1 MRQEGSTGPC
11 WPDHTR
17 PQQSPCT
24 QMRHS
29 PCTAGRRPTRAYEA
43 VVSVI
48 SFVCVS
54 ACRWPTSGVI
64 SRGGGREAASTPIDL
79 CTTIALLLPLA
90 PPAACSPAVAGE
102 GIRKER
108 PPHPCAA
115 ISVNRKGHLSK
126 TLNYLSSSLQ
136 LLGK

>member
-1 MRQEGSTGPC
+1 MRQEGTLALAGPI
-11 WPDHTR
+11 
-17 PQQSPCT
+17 
-24 QMRHS
+24 
-29 PCTAGRRPTRAYEA
+29 TRAPNSPHA
-43 VVSVI
+43 HKGDTLPAWRGAGPPGQRSCCQRDFI
-48 SFVCVS
+48 LLRVCLQM
-54 ACRWPTSGVI
+54 AHFRRYLEG
-64 SRGGGREAASTPIDL
+64 RGREAASTPIDL

-90 PPAACSPAVAGE
+90 PPAACSTAVAGE